1 MLRQKEKNVN
11 ARGYYTPETL
21 GKFADALRE
30 ARAALEADPE
40 RKTAAWRVSVSNG
53 NKKTG
58 PVGSVS
64 LLPFFTC
71 PGVCS
76 GTCGRYCYAAKIAL
90 LRPSVL
96 KAYARNTEILFAD
109 PAEYWRQVRRAA
121 AGFRFFRFHVAG
133 DIPTAE
139 YLREMIKTAE
149 ALPHTSFL
157 AFTKRFYAV
166 NEAVD
171 ALGGLPENLQILF
184 SGEENLKPENPHNLP
199 ETTIFED
206 EPDAEPSWLRCG
218 GNCFDCGCA
227 GLGCW
232 QAQRGD
238 VIAFKKH

>member
-1 MLRQKEKNVN
+1 MLAQKKKAVN
-11 ARGYYTPETL
+11 TRGYYTRDNLTR
-21 GKFADALRE
+21 FADALSE
-30 ARAALEADPE
+30 ARSALEADAD
-40 RKTAAWRVSVSNG
+40 RKTAAWKVSISNG

-71 PGVCS
+71 PAVCS
-76 GTCGRYCYAAKIAL
+76 NTCGKYCYAAKIAL

-96 KAYARNTEILFAD
+96 KAYARNTEILFKD
-109 PAEYWRQVRRAA
+109 SSEYWRQVRRAA

-133 DIPTAE
+133 DIPNTV
-139 YLREMIKTAE
+139 YLEEMIKTAE
-149 ALPHTSFL
+149 TLPHTSFL

-166 NEAVD
+166 NEIIEKR
-171 ALGGLPENLQILF
+171 GGLPSNLQILF
-184 SGEENLKPENPHNLP
+184 SGEENLSPDNPHKLP
-199 ETTIFED
+199 ETTIYTD
-206 EPDAEPSWLRCG
+206 ESEADSSWLRCG

-232 QAQRGD
+232 QAKNGD